1 MSKRSSLTKTNEFS
15 SDNLSIKN
23 DEYENKNEERK
34 VKRKKTR
41 RKTQKM
47 KNDQIIKKKIE
58 PIIIDELIDKDIN
71 ILKIKIKKKPLKITF
86 IYRRDKYEINLGQKA
101 NINDLKEKISL
112 MIKLSIDKFNIIL
125 KNFNGDFE
133 DGTLLKDIIEKTK
146 IPVFYVKKKEEQP
159 SILLSQIYY
168 KNYNYKIIIDGI
180 KDEVDLK
187 KQIEIFFKN
196 NLIIK
201 DYIFKKISNEKYS
214 IRFNSINI
222 AFDFQRFL
230 NILRLMNN
238 QYYDIKITL
247 KNEKRKNSKNR
258 LNKSEIKN
266 SKHFHYYSSPYVYL
280 STPYITYDQIKK
292 KDELENKKKWI
303 CKKDF
308 FSAVGNYSRR
318 YNTEYDD
325 DDYNNIN
332 NNNNNDFDGYNF
344 GFYNIN
350 DYL

>member
-1 MSKRSSLTKTNEFS
+1 MSKRSSISKTNEFS

-23 DEYENKNEERK
+23 EDYENKNEEKK

-41 RKTQKM
+41 RKTQKL
-47 KNDQIIKKKIE
+47 KNNEQIIKKKID
-58 PIIIDELIDKDIN
+58 PIIINEIIDKDIN
-71 ILKIKIKKKPLKITF
+71 ILKIKAKKKPLTISF
-86 IYRRDKYEINLGQKA
+86 IYRRDKYEIKIGQKA
-101 NINDLKEKISL
+101 KFNDLKEKISIIL
-112 MIKLSIDKFNIIL
+112 KIPIDKLKIIL
-125 KNFNGDFE
+125 KNFNGDIE
-133 DGTLLKDIIEKTK
+133 DDTLIKDIIEKVK
-146 IPVFYVKKKEEQP
+146 FPVFYVKKKEEET

-168 KNYNYKIIIDGI
+168 KNYNSKVIIDGI
-180 KDEVDLK
+180 KDEDDLK

-201 DYIFKKISNEKYS
+201 DYILKKITNEKYS

-238 QYYDIKITL
+238 LYYDIKITL
-247 KNEKRKNSKNR
+247 KNEKRKFSKNR
-258 LNKSEIKN
+258 LNKSEIKP

-280 STPYITYDQIKK
+280 STPYITYEQIKK
-292 KDELENKKKWI
+292 KDEIENKKKWI

-318 YNTEYDD
+318 YNTEYYDN
-325 DDYNNIN
+325 DYYSN
-332 NNNNNDFDGYNF
+332 NNYDGYNF
-344 GFYNIN
+344 GAYNIN